1 MINIEIDSRILQVCP
16 HIQIGLL
23 SANVVNSDTCNEL
36 WQEIEDEAAKI
47 ASTYQLLEINQ
58 RPAIAATRRLYK
70 SLGKDPGRY
79 RVSSEALCRR
89 IIRGLGLYRL
99 TSLIDIVNLVSVRS
113 GYAISGLDAD
123 KIVGDTLSMGVGE
136 KDERY
141 CAIGRGN
148 LNIECLPVYRD
159 ALGGVATPTSDEERT
174 KFTLDTTKVQININ
188 AFAPEMP
195 VDEALSLTASLLEKY
210 AQASNIETKIITD
223 F

>member
-1 MINIEIDSRILQVCP
+1 MINVEIDPRILKICP
-16 HIQIGLL
+16 LIQIGLL
-23 SANVVNSDTCNEL
+23 SADVVNDETPDAL
-36 WQEIEDEAAKI
+36 WQEIENESLKI
-47 ASTYQLLEINQ
+47 TSTYQLLEINQ
-58 RPAIAATRRLYK
+58 RPAIAATRKLYK

-113 GYAISGLDAD
+113 GYAISGLDAN
-123 KIVGDTLSMGVGE
+123 KLVGDTLTMGVGE
-136 KDERY
+136 KDEQY
-141 CAIGRGN
+141 CAIGRGY
-148 LNIECLPVYRD
+148 LNIEGLPVYRD

-188 AFAPEMP
+188 AFGPEMP
-195 VDEALSLTASLLEKY
+195 VDEALGWTASLLEKY
-210 AQASNIETKIITD
+210 VQATNIDTKIITE